1 MGSKADK
8 KRHSSMRQPIN
19 LVNFSFL
26 EHRATLSDQ
35 LLTKSR
41 HQHSLVENESDF
53 WQFVNKYESMLRQLG
68 QPVLPTLLS
77 ESEYLQP
84 VPYHKSKHLALQ
96 LDEQALRHDTRADN
110 EELQAQFQQLVLIYL
125 DFKQKEKFNRI
136 KKLRQ
141 AQRALPIARFKDDLR
156 SALQAT
162 RVLIVAGDTGC
173 GKSTQVPQY
182 LYEFGYRSI
191 ACTQPRRLACVSLSK
206 RVAHELLDDYGNKV
220 GFQIRFERNRT
231 QNTHILFITEGLLLR
246 QLAVAPNL
254 EQYDV
259 LILDEIHER
268 NLFGDFL
275 LGVTKCLLRAKPEL
289 KLILMSATINV
300 ELFHGYFK
308 DEGAQL
314 LQVPG
319 RLFPIKLR
327 YMPPPALELKAGQAT
342 AGSSKRSQSA
352 RLDPAPFIQ
361 VLSLIDQQYPI
372 TERGDVLIFVSGVNE
387 IDSICEAIREYA
399 KEQTQWLVL
408 PLHSGLALAEQDK
421 VFDYAPD
428 GMRKCIVS
436 TNIAET
442 SLTVDGVRFVIDSGK
457 VKEMSYD
464 ASCKGQR
471 LKEFWVSKSSAEQRK
486 GRAGRTGPGV
496 CFRLFTQQQ
505 FDAFEPYPMPE
516 IYRVPLDTMLLQM
529 VSMGLPDV
537 RAFPF
542 IEPPETERIE
552 QTILSLKQHCAL
564 SVDEK
569 ITPLGSSL
577 ANLPV
582 ELPIGKMLLMGCV
595 FPEVEQLLTLAAM
608 LSVQNPLTT
617 RAHTDQRCERERQ
630 PLESEQGDLF
640 TLLRAYREWLQLK
653 MARENTRK
661 WCHRLG
667 IEEQRFYEVC
677 KLRQQFQRILES
689 CRMAP
694 PSDAGALNRTER
706 ARRHGELRQLKALKR
721 RQRLEQPR
729 QRKLLKRQHGA
740 ADTQQE
746 EDDDAPDTEDMRDVD
761 FRLRHDGRQLALLA
775 RSAQLERHRDVLLLK
790 LLLVS
795 GFYPQL
801 AIADEFNYCKGGG
814 QQFFHTQLKPFLSLH
829 PNAHFAKS
837 YELLK
842 LSDSELHAKPDYY
855 TPKQPLSERHQVL
868 CYQSLLETAKPYL
881 MNCIRLPAAQ
891 TLLLF
896 GYAIDT
902 NWGISRIVCDGWLA
916 LDFPQPGSGLLLLSR
931 AIELRQRW
939 SSRLYDKLNEL
950 NSNEKATSCAPPKAA
965 GHDHGDTLW
974 SDLLDFMA
982 LDVVYG
988 IKRLLPADQKTLY
1001 NRCPPPARLML
1012 LPANPFVQDYPLS
1025 VNSEK
1030 GGLNISE
1037 HVVYGC
1043 LAELPWTLAMETA
1056 LQTQLWRCA
1065 QCDFQLEQ
1073 FDVPDQLLHRLQ
1085 CKAQSDGKRRQRRQ
1099 SSPDPKAIV
1108 AASSSSSSSRSNG
1121 CDYHCES
1128 CGRHLKLSQI
1138 DILRHRRTC
1147 VKHKELP
1154 TKAI

>member
-1 MGSKADK
+1 MSSKSSK
-8 KRHSSMRQPIN
+8 KRQSSTRQPLN
-19 LVNFSFL
+19 LVDFSFL
-26 EHRATLSDQ
+26 DHKAQLNAQ
-35 LLTKSR
+35 LLVKSR
-41 HQHSLVENESDF
+41 HQLSLVENEADF
-53 WQFVNKYESMLRQLG
+53 WHFVNKYESMLRNIG
-68 QPVLPTLLS
+68 QPELPPLLS
-77 ESEYLQP
+77 EPEHSQLQ
-84 VPYHKSKHLALQ
+84 PYHKSKHLALQ
-96 LDEQALRHDTRADN
+96 LDEKSLRQESDRDRDN
-110 EELQAQFQQLVLIYL
+110 KSTSRNELQSQFQQLVLIYL

-141 AQRALPIARFKDDLR
+141 AQHSLPIARFKEDLR
-156 SALQAT
+156 SSLDTT

-173 GKSTQVPQY
+173 GKSTQVPQF
-182 LYEFGYRSI
+182 LHEFGYRSI

-206 RVAHELLDDYGNKV
+206 RVAHELLDDYGSKV

-231 QNTHILFITEGLLLR
+231 QRTHILFITEGLLLR
-246 QLAVAPNL
+246 QLALSSNL

-275 LGVTKCLLRAKPEL
+275 LGVTKCLLRAKPQM

-300 ELFHGYFK
+300 ELFHGFFK
-308 DEGAQL
+308 EEGARL

-342 AGSSKRSQSA
+342 AGSKRAQSA

-361 VLSLIDQQYPI
+361 VLSLIDQQYPT

-387 IDSICEAIREYA
+387 IDSVCEAVREYA
-399 KEQTQWLVL
+399 TQQTQWLVL

-421 VFDYAPD
+421 VFDYAPE

-464 ASCKGQR
+464 TSCKGQR
-471 LKEFWVSKSSAEQRK
+471 LKEFWVSKSSSEQRK

-496 CFRLFTQQQ
+496 CFRLYTQQQ
-505 FDAFEPYPMPE
+505 FDAFEAYPTPE

-542 IEPPETERIE
+542 IEAPDAERIE
-552 QTILSLKQHCAL
+552 QTILGLKQHCAL

-582 ELPIGKMLLMGCV
+582 ELSIGKMLLMGCV

-630 PLESEQGDLF
+630 PLESDQGDLF
-640 TLLRAYREWLQLK
+640 TLLRAFGEWLQLK
-653 MARENTRK
+653 MSRENTRK
-661 WCHRLG
+661 WCHRLA

-694 PSDAGALNRTER
+694 PSSAGALNSSER

-721 RQRLEQPR
+721 RQRYEQPR
-729 QRKLLKRQHGA
+729 QRKLLKHHQGHY
-740 ADTQQE
+740 DQQQDD
-746 EDDDAPDTEDMRDVD
+746 EDQDPSEDMRDVD
-761 FRLRHDGRQLALLA
+761 FRLRHDARQLALLE
-775 RSAQLERHRDVLLLK
+775 RSARLERHRDMMLLK

-814 QQFFHTQLKPFLSLH
+814 QQFFHTQLKPFISMH
-829 PNAHFAKS
+829 PNAHFAKN

-842 LSDSELHAKPDYY
+842 LAESDLHAKPDYY
-855 TPKQPLSERHQVL
+855 TPKQPLSERHQIL

-902 NWGISRIVCDGWLA
+902 NLGVTRVVCDGWLG
-916 LDFPQPGSGLLLLSR
+916 LDFPQPGSGLQLLSR
-931 AIELRQRW
+931 AIELRRRW
-939 SSRLYDKLNEL
+939 SGRLYDKLNEL
-950 NSNEKATSCAPPKAA
+950 NGSQSTSGTAAAP
-965 GHDHGDTLW
+965 DRNDTLW
-974 SDLLDFMA
+974 HDLLDYMS
-982 LDVVYG
+982 LDDVYS
-988 IKRLLPADQKTLY
+988 IKRLLPADLKTLY
-1001 NRCPPPARLML
+1001 TRCAPPERLQQL
-1012 LPANPFVQDYPLS
+1012 LSTRNPFAADFPLS

-1030 GGLNISE
+1030 GGFNVSE

-1043 LAELPWTLAMETA
+1043 LAELPWTLAMEATM
-1056 LQTQLWRCA
+1056 QQQPWHCA
-1065 QCDFQLEQ
+1065 QCDFELEQ
-1073 FDVPDQLLHRLQ
+1073 FDVPDQLLHRVE
-1085 CKAQSDGKRRQRRQ
+1085 CKGRRESQRRATTPETKVH
-1099 SSPDPKAIV
+1099 STG
-1108 AASSSSSSSRSNG
+1108 SSSSRDAN
-1121 CDYHCES
+1121 YHCES
-1128 CGRHLKLSQI
+1128 CGRSLKLSQI
-1138 DILRHRRTC
+1138 DILRHRRQC
-1147 VKHKELP
+1147 VGNK
-1154 TKAI
+1154 

>member
-1 MGSKADK
+1 MSSRSSKVGN
-8 KRHSSMRQPIN
+8 KRRNAAGQSLN
-19 LVNFSFL
+19 LVEFSFL
-26 EHRATLSDQ
+26 DHKATLRGL
-35 LLTKSR
+35 LLTKGR
-41 HQHSLVENESDF
+41 HQLSLVENESDF
-53 WQFVNKYESMLRQLG
+53 WKFVNKYESMLRSIG
-68 QPVLPTLLS
+68 QPVLPPLLTNF
-77 ESEYLQP
+77 EHTQP
-84 VPYHKSKHLALQ
+84 QPYHKGKHLSLQ
-96 LDEQALRHDTRADN
+96 LDEEALRRDN
-110 EELQAQFQQLVLIYL
+110 SSSSSDELQSQFLQLVLIYL

-141 AQRALPIARFKDDLR
+141 AQRALPIARFKEDLR
-156 SALQAT
+156 SSLDVS

-173 GKSTQVPQY
+173 GKSTQVPQF

-191 ACTQPRRLACVSLSK
+191 ACTQPRRLACVTLSK
-206 RVAHELLDDYGNKV
+206 RVAHELLDDYGSKV
-220 GFQIRFERNRT
+220 GFQIRFERNKT

-246 QLAVAPNL
+246 QLAVAANL

-275 LGVTKCLLRAKPEL
+275 LGVTKCLLRAKPQL

-300 ELFHGYFK
+300 ELFHNFFK
-308 DEGAQL
+308 EEGARL

-319 RLFPIKLR
+319 RLFPIKMR

-342 AGSSKRSQSA
+342 ATGSKRSQGA
-352 RLDPAPFIQ
+352 RFDPAPFVQ
-361 VLSLIDQQYPI
+361 VLSLIDQQYPS

-387 IDSICEAIREYA
+387 IDSVCEAIKEYA
-399 KEQTQWLVL
+399 KEQSCWLVL

-421 VFDYAPD
+421 VFDYPPD

-505 FDAFEPYPMPE
+505 FDGFEAYPTPE
-516 IYRVPLDTMLLQM
+516 INRVPLDTMLLQM

-542 IEPPETERIE
+542 VESPEAERIE
-552 QTILSLKQHCAL
+552 LTILGLKQHCAL

-617 RAHTDQRCERERQ
+617 RAHMDQRCERERQ
-630 PLESEQGDLF
+630 PLESDQGDLF
-640 TLLRAYREWLQLK
+640 TLLRAYRNWLQLK
-653 MARENTRK
+653 MGLENTRK

-677 KLRQQFQRILES
+677 KLRHQFQRILET

-694 PSDAGALNRTER
+694 PTAASCLTSAER
-706 ARRHGELRQLKALKR
+706 AQRHGELRQLRGLKR
-721 RQRLEQPR
+721 RQRFEQPR
-729 QRKLLKRQHGA
+729 QRKLLKQQHH
-740 ADTQQE
+740 DQLD
-746 EDDDAPDTEDMRDVD
+746 EDDGQGDGDPSEDIRDVD
-761 FRLRHDGRQLALLA
+761 FRLRHDARQLALLE
-775 RSAQLERHRDVLLLK
+775 RSAHVERHRDVMLLK

-801 AIADEFNYCKGGG
+801 AIADEFNHCKGGG

-829 PNAHFAKS
+829 PNSHFAKC

-842 LSDSELHAKPDYY
+842 LADSDLHLKPSYY
-855 TPKQPLSERHQVL
+855 TPKQPLSDRHQLL

-902 NWGISRIVCDGWLA
+902 NLGVSRIVCDGWLG
-916 LDFPQPGSGLLLLSR
+916 LDFPQPGSGLQLLSR

-939 SSRLYDKLNEL
+939 SSRLYAKLNEL
-950 NSNEKATSCAPPKAA
+950 NNSKESATAGSAPSIALSD
-965 GHDHGDTLW
+965 GSDTLW
-974 SDLLDFMA
+974 HDLLDFMGLEVA
-982 LDVVYG
+982 YS
-988 IKRLLPADQKTLY
+988 IRRLLPADLKVLY
-1001 NRCPPPARLML
+1001 TRCPPPERLEA
-1012 LPANPFVQDYPLS
+1012 LPTNPFAADYPLS
-1025 VNSEK
+1025 ANSEK
-1030 GGLNISE
+1030 GGLNVSE

-1043 LAELPWTLAMETA
+1043 LAELPWTLAMEAA
-1056 LQTQLWRCA
+1056 LLDQPWHCA

-1073 FDVPDQLLHRLQ
+1073 FVVPDQLEHRLQ
-1085 CKAQSDGKRRQRRQ
+1085 CPGRRSKEKRRLTTPEPE
-1099 SSPDPKAIV
+1099 SMEKA
-1108 AASSSSSSSRSNG
+1108 STSRDGAN
-1121 CDYHCES
+1121 YHCAS
-1128 CGRHLKLSQI
+1128 CGRHLKLSHI

-1147 VKHKELP
+1147 VKS
-1154 TKAI
+1154 A

>member
-1 MGSKADK
+1 MSYRSGKTSR
-8 KRHSSMRQPIN
+8 KRHDSTRQPLN
-19 LVNFSFL
+19 LVDFSFL
-26 EHRATLSDQ
+26 DHKSALSRH
-35 LLTKSR
+35 LFTKSTR
-41 HQHSLVENESDF
+41 HPVSLVENASDF
-53 WQFVNKYESMLRQLG
+53 WQFVNKYESMLRNMG
-68 QPVLPTLLS
+68 QSVLPSLLNDS
-77 ESEYLQP
+77 EHKQLQ
-84 VPYHKSKHLALQ
+84 PYHKSKHLPLQ
-96 LDEQALRHDTRADN
+96 LDEEQVKDCEGD
-110 EELQAQFQQLVLIYL
+110 ELQAQFQQLVLIYL

-136 KKLRQ
+136 KKLRE
-141 AQRALPIARFKDDLR
+141 AQKALPIARFKQDLR
-156 SALQAT
+156 ASLEES

-206 RVAHELLDDYGNKV
+206 RVAHELLDDYGSKV

-231 QNTHILFITEGLLLR
+231 QHTHILFITEGLLLR
-246 QLAVAPNL
+246 QLAMAENL

-275 LGVTKCLLRAKPEL
+275 LGVTKCLLRAKPQL

-308 DEGAQL
+308 EEGARL

-319 RLFPIKLR
+319 RLFPIKLK

-342 AGSSKRSQSA
+342 AGSKREKSS

-361 VLSLIDQQYPI
+361 VLSLIDQQYPT

-387 IDSICEAIREYA
+387 IDVVCDAVREYA
-399 KEQTQWLVL
+399 KEQTHWLLL

-496 CFRLFTQQQ
+496 CFRLYTQQQ
-505 FDAFEPYPMPE
+505 FDAFEAYPLPE

-542 IEPPETERIE
+542 IEAPDAERIE

-564 SVDEK
+564 SVEEK

-577 ANLPV
+577 AHLPV
-582 ELPIGKMLLMGCV
+582 ELSIGKMLLMGCV
-595 FPEVEQLLTLAAM
+595 FPELEQLLTLAAM

-617 RAHTDQRCERERQ
+617 RAFTDQRCERERQ
-630 PLESEQGDLF
+630 QYESDQGDLF
-640 TLLRAYREWLQLK
+640 TLMRAFHEWLQLK
-653 MARENTRK
+653 LSRESTRK
-661 WCHRLG
+661 WCQKLG
-667 IEEQRFYEVC
+667 IEEQRFYELC

-689 CRMAP
+689 CRMATP
-694 PSDAGALNRTER
+694 KNEQLDSKER

-721 RQRLEQPR
+721 RQRYEQPR
-729 QRKLLKRQHGA
+729 QRKLLKRQFHEA
-740 ADTQQE
+740 EQQDE
-746 EDDDAPDTEDMRDVD
+746 EELGEDMRDVD
-761 FRLRHDGRQLALLA
+761 FRLRHDHRQLTLLA
-775 RSAQLERHRDVLLLK
+775 RSAHLSSHRDVVLLK

-801 AIADEFNYCKGGG
+801 AIADEFNYCKGAS

-829 PNAHFAKS
+829 PNSHFAKDF
-837 YELLK
+837 ELLK
-842 LSDSELHAKPDYY
+842 LAESDLQEKPFYY
-855 TPKQPLSERHQVL
+855 TPKQPLSERHQLL

-902 NWGISRIVCDGWLA
+902 NVGLSRIVCDGWLG
-916 LDFPQPGSGLLLLSR
+916 LDFPQPGSGLQLLSK
-931 AIELRQRW
+931 AIELRRRW

-950 NSNEKATSCAPPKAA
+950 NNSSKDSSSVAAAPLPVRS
-965 GHDHGDTLW
+965 DSLW
-974 SDLLDFMA
+974 SDLLDFMS
-982 LDVVYG
+982 LDVAYS

-1001 NRCPPPARLML
+1001 TRSPPTYRLASL
-1012 LPANPFVQDYPLS
+1012 TSNPFAADFPLS
-1025 VNSEK
+1025 VNEEK
-1030 GGLNISE
+1030 GGLNVSE

-1056 LQTQLWRCA
+1056 LQAQPWQCPRC
-1065 QCDFQLEQ
+1065 DYELEQ
-1073 FDVPDQLLHRLQ
+1073 FDVLDQLLHRPQ
-1085 CKAQSDGKRRQRRQ
+1085 CKAQQRARV
-1099 SSPDPKAIV
+1099 SNDREATV
-1108 AASSSSSSSRSNG
+1108 APTSSSRSG
-1121 CDYHCES
+1121 SDHYCES
-1128 CGRHLKLSQI
+1128 CGRHLKLSKV
-1138 DILRHRRTC
+1138 DILRHRVSC
-1147 VKHKELP
+1147 
-1154 TKAI
+1154 TKKK